1 MSMNRSPLSLV
12 FCIIWRNKDLF
23 IYFYHGEIQVRKVS
37 KPSLTTLQ
45 VLLLRQEYEYHE
57 YQSKLL
63 LNELSRQ
70 VERD

>member
-1 MSMNRSPLSLV
+1 MSMNRNPLSLV

-23 IYFYHGEIQVRKVS
+23 IYFYHGEIQVRKDLS

-45 VLLLRQEYEYHE
+45 VLLLRQEYEY
-57 YQSKLL
+57 QSKLL
-63 LNELSRQ
+63 LNELNRE